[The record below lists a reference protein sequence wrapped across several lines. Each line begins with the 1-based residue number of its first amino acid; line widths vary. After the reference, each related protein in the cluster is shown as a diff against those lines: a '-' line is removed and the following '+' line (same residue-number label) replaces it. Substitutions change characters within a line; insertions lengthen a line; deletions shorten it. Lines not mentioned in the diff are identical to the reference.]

1 MVGHIH
7 SESLLAVE
15 ATKMIQVLLLT
26 LQLVLNAL
34 AVRGVANQRQHR
46 PNAIHKQS
54 TLARLR
60 VIEGSLI
67 IINVSNGA
75 HDRKMMSA

>member
-34 AVRGVANQRQHR
+34 AVRGVANQRQHG